1 MPRDTDRARRENRT
15 SLLPEDMPLAVLD
28 RLGRDTL
35 SDVTAELDRMV
46 EGVRPDPA
54 DFEQAL
60 DGLSIP
66 GLGELHA
73 ETTVLPESVTIDP
86 SEADLLLDQQ
96 GNVIEAGEQA
106 AETAGEIVEI
116 AVDESG
122 EAATVVVDAGSEAIE
137 IVADVG
143 SEAVT
148 AGEAASEA
156 ANSEVA
162 AETVVEVVA
171 AALEV

>member
-1 MPRDTDRARRENRT
+1 
-15 SLLPEDMPLAVLD
+15 LA
-28 RLGRDTL
+28 
-35 SDVTAELDRMV
+35 DVTAELDRMV

-60 DGLSIP
+60 DGLSVP
-66 GLGELHA
+66 DFGELHA
-73 ETTVLPESVTIDP
+73 ETTVLPAGVTIDP
-86 SEADLLLDQQ
+86 AEADLLLDQQ
-96 GNVIEAGEQA
+96 GNVIEAGERA

-116 AVDESG
+116 AVNESG
-122 EAATVVVDAGSEAIE
+122 ETATVVVDAGSEAIE

-143 SEAVT
+143 SDAT
-148 AGEAASEA
+148 D
-156 ANSEVA
+156 SEVA